1 MRVKAET
8 EGKTK
13 DVGLLDVTPENF
25 IVPKGEESFY
35 HCRIEVVKFNQ
46 ETGERISRPRMQVFG
61 KKFFE
66 TFGLHNLRKMGYKVD
81 IMHDPNVWE
90 AANKEK
96 IEASKRAKAEA
107 AAKAAAEAKAEAAA
121 KAAAEAKAAAAA
133 KAAEREQMKAEIIA
147 ELTAAGVIPAEPKKA
162 GRKPKAEKTAEA
174 EEAAGDSPENNEKV

>member
-13 DVGLLDVTPENF
+13 DVELLDVTPENF
-25 IVPKGEESFY
+25 IVPQGEESFY

-96 IEASKRAKAEA
+96 IEANKR
-107 AAKAAAEAKAEAAA
+107 AKAAAE
-121 KAAAEAKAAAAA
+121 A
-133 KAAEREQMKAEIIA
+133 KAAEREQMKAEIIE
-147 ELTAAGVIPAEPKKA
+147 ELTAAGVIPAEPKKG

-174 EEAAGDSPENNEKV
+174 EEAAGDSPENDENV

>member
-107 AAKAAAEAKAEAAA
+107 AAKAAAE
-121 KAAAEAKAAAAA
+121 
-133 KAAEREQMKAEIIA
+133 
-147 ELTAAGVIPAEPKKA
+147 PKKA

-174 EEAAGDSPENNEKV
+174 EEAAGDSPENNENV

>member
-8 EGKTK
+8 EGRTK

-25 IVPKGEESFY
+25 IVPKGEENCY
-35 HCRIEVVKFNQ
+35 HCRIEVVKFHG
-46 ETGERISRPRMQVFG
+46 ETGERLSKPRIQVFG

-66 TFGLHNLRKMGYKVD
+66 TFGLHNLRKQGYKVD
-81 IMHDPNVWE
+81 ILHDPNVWE

-107 AAKAAAEAKAEAAA
+107 AAKAAAEAKA
-121 KAAAEAKAAAAA
+121 
-133 KAAEREQMKAEIIA
+133 AEREQMKAEIIA
-147 ELTAAGVIPAEPKKA
+147 ELTADGVIPAEPKKA

-174 EEAAGDSPENNEKV
+174 EEAAGDSPENNENV

>member
-8 EGKTK
+8 EGKKK
-13 DVGLLDVTPENF
+13 DVGLLAVTPENF

-46 ETGERISRPRMQVFG
+46 ETGVRISRPRMQVFG

-90 AANKEK
+90 AENKEK
-96 IEASKRAKAEA
+96 IEANKRAKAEA
-107 AAKAAAEAKAEAAA
+107 AAKAAAEAKA
-121 KAAAEAKAAAAA
+121 
-133 KAAEREQMKAEIIA
+133 AEREQMKAEIIA
-147 ELTAAGVIPAEPKKA
+147 ELKAAGVIPEEAKKP
-162 GRKPKAEKTAEA
+162 GRKAKAEKTEETAAEN
-174 EEAAGDSPENNEKV
+174 PENNENV

>member
-1 MRVKAET
+1 MRVKTET

-35 HCRIEVVKFNQ
+35 HCRIEVVKFHG
-46 ETGERISRPRMQVFG
+46 ETGERLSKPRMQVFG

-96 IEASKRAKAEA
+96 IEADKRAKAEA
-107 AAKAAAEAKAEAAA
+107 SAKAE
-121 KAAAEAKAAAAA
+121 AAA

-147 ELTAAGVIPAEPKKA
+147 ELTSAGVILAETKKS

-174 EEAAGDSPENNEKV
+174 EEAAGDSPENKENV

>member
-25 IVPKGEESFY
+25 IVPQGEENFY

-46 ETGERISRPRMQVFG
+46 ETGERISRPHMQVFG

-107 AAKAAAEAKAEAAA
+107 A
-121 KAAAEAKAAAAA
+121 

-147 ELTAAGVIPAEPKKA
+147 ELTATGVIPAELKKA

-174 EEAAGDSPENNEKV
+174 EEAAGDSPENNENV

>member
-1 MRVKAET
+1 
-8 EGKTK
+8 
-13 DVGLLDVTPENF
+13 
-25 IVPKGEESFY
+25 
-35 HCRIEVVKFNQ
+35 
-46 ETGERISRPRMQVFG
+46 MQVFG

-96 IEASKRAKAEA
+96 IEAGKRAKAEA
-107 AAKAAAEAKAEAAA
+107 AAKAAAE
-121 KAAAEAKAAAAA
+121 A

-162 GRKPKAEKTAEA
+162 GRKPKAEKQQKQRKRQAIARKTTRMF
-174 EEAAGDSPENNEKV
+174 NH